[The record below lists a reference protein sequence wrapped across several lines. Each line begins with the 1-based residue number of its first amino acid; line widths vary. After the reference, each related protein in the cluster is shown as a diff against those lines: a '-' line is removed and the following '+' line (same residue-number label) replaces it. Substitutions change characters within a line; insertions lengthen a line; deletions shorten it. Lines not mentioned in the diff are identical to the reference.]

1 MRQADALEILKTG
14 VNVFLTGEPG
24 SGKSHTIR
32 QYVSYL
38 RQHGI
43 EPAITAS
50 TGIAATHIGGMTIH
64 SWSGIGINKTLNRYE
79 LAEIASR
86 DKLVRRLKKT
96 HVLIVDEISMLDGN
110 TLSLVDLVCRTVLG
124 SEQPFGGIQVVLVG
138 DFFQLPPVGRDGDV
152 PVFAFDAAVWE
163 ASGFTT
169 CYLSEQHRQEDK
181 AFLKMLAAVRSGEVD
196 DEHRELLVKRRTTT
210 SVQMTKLFSHN
221 ADVDR
226 INAHELGKLFT
237 KAVTFPMRHHGPK
250 ALVEQ
255 IKRGC
260 LSPEALV
267 LKIGAKVMFTK
278 NNPEKGFVN
287 GTLGEVV
294 GFEKTTG
301 LPEVKTHSGRTIL
314 VEPVDWAIVIEGT
327 PLASIVQLP
336 LRLAWAITVH
346 KSQGMSLDAAY
357 IDLSTAFAYGQ
368 GYVALSRV
376 RSLAGLFIGGMNE
389 RALEVDPLVLARDV
403 AFRESSD
410 ANETRLGEMTQEDVA
425 AAHTAFVR
433 SCGGEVAG
441 NVVYQPVKKVPKEK
455 KVPAHEETLML
466 LCSGKTIAEVAKERG
481 RTEGTILDHL
491 EKARKLKTF
500 PIDQLQHLKI
510 GKDFMD
516 AHLAFAV
523 VGDEALKLAFAR
535 LDGRYSYDELRL
547 ARIFFVAS

>member
-1 MRQADALEILKTG
+1 MRQADALAILKTG

-38 RQHGI
+38 REHGI

-64 SWSGIGINKTLNRYE
+64 SFSGIGINKTLNKYE

-96 HVLIVDEISMLDGN
+96 KVLIIDEISMLDGR
-110 TLSLVDLVCRTVLG
+110 TLSLVDLVCKTVLG
-124 SEQPFGGIQVVLVG
+124 SDQPFGGIQVVMVG

-152 PVFAFDAAVWE
+152 PSFAFDSQVWR
-163 ASGFTT
+163 ASAFTT

-181 AFLKMLAAVRSGEVD
+181 SFLKMLAAVRSGEVG
-196 DEHRELLVKRRTTT
+196 DEHRELLFQRKT
-210 SVQMTKLFSHN
+210 SSAAQMTKLFSHN

-226 INAHELGKLFT
+226 INAHELGKLSTKESVFT
-237 KAVTFPMRHHGPK
+237 MRHHGAK

-260 LSPEALV
+260 LSPERLV
-267 LKIGAKVMFTK
+267 LKVGAKVMFTK
-278 NNPEKGFVN
+278 NNPEQGFVN
-287 GTLGEVV
+287 GTLGEVIAFQK
-294 GFEKTTG
+294 GTG
-301 LPEVKTHSGRTIL
+301 LPEVKLHSGRSII

-376 RSLAGLFIGGMNE
+376 RSLAGLFIGGINE
-389 RALEVDPLVLARDV
+389 RALEVDPTVLEIDSE
-403 AFRESSD
+403 FRASSD
-410 ANETRLGEMTQEDVA
+410 ANEARLGEMSQEDLA
-425 AAHTAFVR
+425 RAHSAFVS

-441 NVVYQPVKKVPKEK
+441 NVVYKPVKKVAQGK
-455 KVPAHEETLML
+455 KGPVHEETIAL
-466 LCSGKTIAEVAKERG
+466 LCSGKTITEVAQERG

-491 EKARKLKTF
+491 EKARKQNKL
-500 PIDQLQHLKI
+500 PVDQLQHLKI

-516 AHLAFAV
+516 VHLAFAV
-523 VGDEALKLAFAR
+523 LGDEALKPAYAR
-535 LDGRYSYDELRL
+535 LDGRYTYDELRL
-547 ARIFFVAS
+547 ARLFFVAP